1 MPIALFLF
9 ALIYLEQVDAAAE
22 KKSHMQ
28 TQKKK
33 FNRYRQLSCKNVLFF
48 A

>member
-28 TQKKK
+28 TQKKI
-33 FNRYRQLSCKNVLFF
+33 NRYRQLSCKNVLFF